1 MDDYTDFIMTVRFP
15 PNPFRLPNDTMPNSI
30 TVPEQTGGTT
40 LGFPNA
46 GQTAFINDPLD
57 LGVFTCNQCHSLPT
71 GTTTNLFNGNAEGE
85 SQDFKIPHLRNM
97 YEKVGFGVIRPGLL
111 SGDPNN
117 IGTTTQRSG
126 FGFIHDG
133 SVSLTEFL
141 AADVFQSN
149 DQQEEDL
156 FAFMLAFPTETAPAV
171 GVQVTLNFSNKN
183 DGTLVSLI
191 NTLITQ
197 AEGAKCDVVVKG
209 VVGGDA
215 KGYVYDRVGNNFV
228 PDALVGGPLTEAALR
243 ATIASGDVLTYTGVP
258 PGAGVRMGIDRDR
271 DTFLDQTEETFSTDP
286 ADPNSNPWGF

>member
-1 MDDYTDFIMTVRFP
+1 MTVRFP
-15 PNPFRLPNDTMPNSI
+15 PNPFRNPNDTMPNSI
-30 TVPEQTGGTT
+30 TVPDQTGGGATT
-40 LGFPNA
+40 LGFPNT
-46 GQTAFINDPLD
+46 GQTLFINNPLD
-57 LGVFTCNQCHSLPT
+57 LGVFTCNQCHLLPT

-111 SGDPNN
+111 SGNPNN
-117 IGTTTQRSG
+117 IGTTNQRAG

-156 FAFMLAFPTETAPAV
+156 FAFMLAFPTETRPSV
-171 GVQVTLNFSNKN
+171 GVQVTLNFANKN
-183 DGTLVSLI
+183 DSTLISQVGTLMGQSFL
-191 NTLITQ
+191 
-197 AEGAKCDVVVKG
+197 GRCDVVVKG

-215 KGYVYDRVGNNFV
+215 KGYVYDAVANHFV
-228 PDALVGGPLTEAALR
+228 PDSLQGPLTEAALR

-271 DTFLDQTEETFSTDP
+271 DTFLDQTEEALHTDP
-286 ADPNSNPWGF
+286 ADPNSNPWGL